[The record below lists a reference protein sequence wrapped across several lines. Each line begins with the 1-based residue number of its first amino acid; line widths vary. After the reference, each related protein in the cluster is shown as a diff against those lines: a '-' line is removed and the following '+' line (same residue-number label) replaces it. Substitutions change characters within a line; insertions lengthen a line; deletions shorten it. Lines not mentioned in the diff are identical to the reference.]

1 MEYTLTELC
10 RATGFTKNQIE
21 NWTKTGILPQYVKVE
36 NRGGRE
42 GKIIYYSEETLNRLL
57 LLKNFKTEEKRKG
70 KVEEKTINSLVK
82 KSSIGIPGIAFLLWL
97 HGIDDNGIRNNVRK
111 FFKQSARNLLTTY
124 QKSKYEFQNTEDE
137 ILSNE
142 ICKAIIFRIFS
153 NLPKKEIKKLIP
165 KDTSDETYDI
175 PFESFEK
182 ICNKLDITDNEL
194 LEDSIDIL
202 PKKILEL
209 TPIKNLIKEFDSFP
223 EENFKYL
230 QTSTQLIIG
239 FFVKIEVPI
248 KKILSDLFKANMLS
262 FYAIS
267 GFYAYELWIKPIK
280 QNSKLKEEFLNV
292 PENLKE
298 VSNKT
303 IRRRKNKTSEK
314 EQKLGLIKK

>member
-10 RATGFTKNQIE
+10 RATGFTKNQISK
-21 NWTKTGILPQYVKVE
+21 WTKVGILPEYVRVE
-36 NRGGRE
+36 NKGGRA
-42 GKIIYYSEETLNRLL
+42 GKIIHYSEETLNRLL
-57 LLKNFKTEEKRKG
+57 LLKNFKTKEKRKG

-124 QKSKYEFQNTEDE
+124 QKFEYEFQNTEDE
-137 ILSNE
+137 ILSNK
-142 ICKAIIFRIFS
+142 IYKAIIFRIFS

-165 KDTSDETYDI
+165 KDTSNETYDK
-175 PFESFEK
+175 PFEGFEK
-182 ICNKLDITDNEL
+182 FCNKLDITDNEL
-194 LEDSIDIL
+194 LEDSIDML
-202 PKKILEL
+202 PKIPLKL

-230 QTSTQLIIG
+230 QASTQLIIG
-239 FFVKIEVPI
+239 ILVKIEVPI
-248 KKILSDLFKANMLS
+248 KKILSDLFKANILS
-262 FYAIS
+262 LYAIL
-267 GFYAYELWIKPIK
+267 GFYVYKLWIKPIK

-303 IRRRKNKTSEK
+303 IR
-314 EQKLGLIKK
+314 IKKIKLMKNRTRIRIN